1 MPAFIV
7 AVAGQGSV
15 GSLQVLRR
23 VLPDTLDAYR
33 GSVLTSGETSAFVG
47 QGLTDQSLV
56 LSFPDAAA
64 AKTWLRCP
72 EQRAALTHE
81 EATLLANAVIVEK
94 PVADQESS
102 QAVRWPSTASLA
114 EKYLPAHAG
123 REHSLPAPPAQKLHE
138 APAPAMSP
146 TAIAMVALTAMIGC
160 LVYLPELATRF
171 QVEVRF
177 LMAVFAS
184 CFVLALTGQLG
195 TDPQQSRIGAIG
207 TCILVLVFAAVIS
220 TLMSTPLVTL
230 MAGMV
235 DALRSG
241 AVAMPHYSK

>member
-7 AVAGQGSV
+7 AVAGPGSV

-23 VLPDTLDAYR
+23 VLPETLAAYR
-33 GSVLTSGETSAFVG
+33 GAVLTSGETSAFVG

-56 LSFPDAAA
+56 LSFPDAAG
-64 AKTWLRCP
+64 AKAWLRSP
-72 EQRAALTHE
+72 EQRAALTNE
-81 EATLLANAVIVEK
+81 EAALLSNAVIVEK
-94 PVADQESS
+94 PVADQDSS
-102 QAVRWPSTASLA
+102 PAARWPATSSIA

-123 REHSLPAPPAQKLHE
+123 REHAHAAPPEPKLQE
-138 APAPAMSP
+138 APVPAMSA
-146 TAIAMVALTAMIGC
+146 TAIAMVALAAMIGC

-171 QVEVRF
+171 QAEVRF
-177 LMAVFAS
+177 LLAVFAS
-184 CFVLALTGQLG
+184 CFVFALTGQLG
-195 TDPQQSRIGAIG
+195 SDAPQSRGGTIG
-207 TCILVLVFAAVIS
+207 TCVLVIVFAAVIS